1 MSESEREGD
10 YMLCLSQ
17 TKYSYIA
24 NDLLAGHFGQVE
36 SQFLSL
42 KSSCC
47 SVVVLAQTVL
57 DRAGTKVVTHI
68 SALLCLA
75 NHSQMK
81 PQCGCSVATY
91 S

>member
-10 YMLCLSQ
+10 YILCLSQ
-17 TKYSYIA
+17 TKYSYIVD
-24 NDLLAGHFGQVE
+24 DLLAGHFGQAE

-47 SVVVLAQTVL
+47 NVVVLALTVL
-57 DRAGTKVVTHI
+57 DHVGTKVVTHI
-68 SALLCLA
+68 SALSHLA
-75 NHSQMK
+75 CHSQMK